1 MRIDAHMTRCNLD
14 VRSVG
19 LPSTAAS
26 DVRRNVAADVPRQA
40 MAGHQRQAEA
50 RRPPLARDTV
60 CAQTG
65 YFFGFSTGYPALT
78 QSANIM
84 SAEVTLVKPSSI
96 SVLVASAQ
104 RPPDAQ

>member
-1 MRIDAHMTRCNLD
+1 MRIDAHMSWHERH
-14 VRSVG
+14 VRNVK
-19 LPSTAAS
+19 LPRNTGSGA
-26 DVRRNVAADVPRQA
+26 RRNVAAGAPGRV
-40 MAGHQRQAEA
+40 
-50 RRPPLARDTV
+50 RRWGTKDKRKPGGLRLLFT
-60 CAQTG
+60 AQTG

-84 SAEVTLVKPSSI
+84 STEVTFVKPSSI